1 MDQKKPIKFNFEKK
15 EWREKLKENR
25 VWQPHHYHI
34 NYLLILCIVLVIIL
48 AVLLKSAFLGYRFSQ
63 QFKELGLSPADYLK
77 QLDETKTKLA
87 VEKTNTDA
95 CEESKKNVLSDLAA
109 EKKNTAECKD
119 SMQVLNTKFDG
130 LRNEYNFNVTKL
142 RDSLDVEKAKLA
154 KETDDIKLKYAS
166 LERNF
171 DNLAA
176 NAANNLCC
184 KAKVDDKKIDSY
196 VIVNNA
202 VICTSGE
209 EKKVSC

>member
-15 EWREKLKENR
+15 EWKEKKGWE
-25 VWQPHHYHI
+25 PHHYHI
-34 NYLLILCIVLVIIL
+34 NYLLILCIILVIIL
-48 AVLLKSAFLGYRFSQ
+48 AVLLKSAFLGYKFSQ

-87 VEKTNTDA
+87 VEKTNTGA
-95 CEESKKNVLSDLAA
+95 CEESKKNLLDDLSA
-109 EKKNTAECKD
+109 EKKSITDCKD
-119 SMQVLNTKFDG
+119 STQALNTKFEG
-130 LRNEYNFNVTKL
+130 LRNEYNFNLTRIK
-142 RDSLDVEKAKLA
+142 DSLDVEKERLA
-154 KETDDIKLKYAS
+154 KETEDLKLKYAS

-209 EKKVSC
+209 DKKVSC

>member
-15 EWREKLKENR
+15 EWKEKKGWE
-25 VWQPHHYHI
+25 PHHYHI
-34 NYLLILCIVLVIIL
+34 NYLLILCIILVIIL
-48 AVLLKSAFLGYRFSQ
+48 AVLLKSAFLGYKFSQ

-87 VEKTNTDA
+87 VEKTNTGA
-95 CEESKKNVLSDLAA
+95 CEESKKNVLNDLSN
-109 EKKNTAECKD
+109 EKKSLAECKD
-119 SMQVLNTKFDG
+119 DAQALNTKFEG
-130 LRNEYNFNVTKL
+130 LKNEYNYNLTRI
-142 RDSLDVEKAKLA
+142 RDSLELEKDNVAR
-154 KETDDIKLKYAS
+154 ETDDQKLEYAS

-196 VIVNNA
+196 VIVNNG
-202 VICTSGE
+202 VVCTSGE
-209 EKKVSC
+209 DKKVSC

>member
-15 EWREKLKENR
+15 EFKQKKPWE
-25 VWQPHHYHI
+25 PHHYHI
-34 NYLLILCIVLVIIL
+34 NYLLILCIILVIVI
-48 AVLLKSAFLGYRFSQ
+48 AVLMKSAFIGYRFSQ

-87 VEKTNTDA
+87 VEKTNTLA
-95 CEESKKNVLSDLAA
+95 CEESKKNLLDDLSA
-109 EKKNTAECKD
+109 EKKSTTDCKD
-119 SMQVLNTKFDG
+119 STQALNTKFES
-130 LRNEYNFNVTKL
+130 LKNEYNFNLTRIK
-142 RDSLDVEKAKLA
+142 DSLDVEKERLA
-154 KETDDIKLKYAS
+154 KETEDLKLKYAS

-209 EKKVSC
+209 DKKVSC